1 MNAAPRTLYLI
12 RRVQLLT
19 YARLEQALDQFDLT
33 VGQYTL
39 LSLLAQRTGMS
50 AAQLSRRF
58 AVTPQSMTEMIT
70 ALDKKRLIRRRTAP
84 ANRRILLVS
93 LTAAGRALTKR
104 CEAVV
109 DQVEA
114 DLLAKL
120 SAAELAAFRHT
131 LRTLLEPRTVETVA
145 ERAVAERVVA
155 AGGRRK

>member
-1 MNAAPRTLYLI
+1 MTAAPRTLYLI

-19 YARLEQALDQFDLT
+19 YARLEQALGEFELT

-39 LSLLAQRTGMS
+39 VSLLAQRTGMS

-70 ALDKKRLIRRRTAP
+70 ALEKKRLIRRRTAP
-84 ANRRILLVS
+84 GNRRVLLVS
-93 LTAAGRALTKR
+93 LTATGRALTKR

-114 DLLAKL
+114 DVLAKL
-120 SAAELAAFRHT
+120 SPAELAAFRRT
-131 LRTLLEPRTVETVA
+131 LATLLEPPSVETVA
-145 ERAVAERVVA
+145 LERAVA

>member
-70 ALDKKRLIRRRTAP
+70 ALEKKRLIRRRTAP

-93 LTAAGRALTKR
+93 LTAVGRALTKR

-114 DLLAKL
+114 DFLEKL
-120 SAAELAAFRHT
+120 GAAELAAFRDT
-131 LRTLLEPRTVETVA
+131 LGMLLEPPSVETVA
-145 ERAVAERVVA
+145 PERAVA

>member
-1 MNAAPRTLYLI
+1 MKYAAPRTLYLI

-19 YARLEQALDQFDLT
+19 YARLEQALAEFGLT
-33 VGQYTL
+33 VAQYTL

-58 AVTPQSMTEMIT
+58 AVTPQSMTEIIT
-70 ALDKKRLIRRRTAP
+70 ALEKKRLIRRQSAP

-93 LTAAGRALTKR
+93 LTAAGRTLTER

-109 DQVEA
+109 DRVEA
-114 DLLAKL
+114 ELLAAL
-120 SAAELAAFRHT
+120 SAPELAAFRRA
-131 LRTLLEPRTVETVA
+131 LAAVLDPPSVA
-145 ERAVAERVVA
+145 ARAPEGAVA